1 MIQQLQWSNLS
12 DNYASID
19 YTVIKFI
26 TIGLVRKYKI
36 YYMARQKELANL
48 QSTDYVPVDQGVPV
62 RDFLIGSAE
71 KRTGNIAQKTDP
83 LRGKHCAIVKKL

>member
-1 MIQQLQWSNLS
+1 
-12 DNYASID
+12 
-19 YTVIKFI
+19 
-26 TIGLVRKYKI
+26 
-36 YYMARQKELANL
+36 MARQKELANL